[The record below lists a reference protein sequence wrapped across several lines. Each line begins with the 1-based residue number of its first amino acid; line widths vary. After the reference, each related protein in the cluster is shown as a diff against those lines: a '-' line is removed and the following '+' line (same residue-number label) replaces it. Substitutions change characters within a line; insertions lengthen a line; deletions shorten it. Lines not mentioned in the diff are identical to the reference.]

1 MVLSETSAS
10 TIAKA
15 DIYQYLSCMSNGFVK
30 IAMNR
35 INLYILIK
43 ITCVLCLLW
52 YEAFYDLFSHND
64 PQKFGGESVKW
75 LYCSSIS
82 HSLHITLLH

>member
-1 MVLSETSAS
+1 
-10 TIAKA
+10 
-15 DIYQYLSCMSNGFVK
+15 MSNGFVK

-64 PQKFGGESVKW
+64 PRKFGGESVEW
-75 LYCSSIS
+75 LERQMNEFY
-82 HSLHITLLH
+82 SLDEQLQESVVGIEFVLVS